1 MSIQSKTITNEFQEP
16 FPFVEKIS
24 KKRGVLLLRWLLIIA
39 TSYLIIFGKQAD
51 VADYSKHLLIL
62 SLLLSNVILSYLPDR
77 FFFHPRFDYILVIS
91 DTILV
96 SMGIYYAGLITSDFY
111 LIYFLII
118 FFATFGGDFKVVL
131 INTCVVI
138 LIYSVLVFRVSTD
151 FTNTE
156 LYLRIPF
163 LFIVSLFYGFLVEML
178 KRERMKAE
186 IINGKNERLIALD
199 RKKTDFLN
207 MVAHDIRTPLT
218 AIKGYA
224 ELMLHYDETRETQK
238 DFLHIIL
245 KEIDRLALL
254 VNEFLDTAKIEAGLI
269 QYKFIALD
277 LTDLIHYFSDIFSK
291 ESAAKEIDRKTKI
304 EDNLPRV
311 KGDWDRLGQVLSNI
325 LGNAIKF
332 TPKGG
337 MITIEAKRLGEKEIV
352 VAVSD
357 NGPGIPVELHEKI
370 FNLFYQSDDSDI
382 KAKGGTGLGLFIA
395 REIVKKHGGR
405 IWVDSELGRGSTFY
419 FTLPTERASVSDRR
433 GQ

>member
-1 MSIQSKTITNEFQEP
+1 MSVQAKHITNEFQET

-39 TSYLIIFGKQAD
+39 TSYLILFGKQAD

-118 FFATFGGDFKVVL
+118 FFATFGGDFKAVL

-138 LIYSVLVFRVSTD
+138 LIYSFLVFRVSTD

-163 LFIVSLFYGFLVEML
+163 LFIASLFYGFLVETL
-178 KRERMKAE
+178 KRERKKAE
-186 IINGKNERLIALD
+186 IINGRNERLLELD

-224 ELMLHYDETRETQK
+224 ELMLQYDETRETQK
-238 DFLHIIL
+238 EFLQIIL

-269 QYKFIALD
+269 QYKFTALD
-277 LTDLIHYFSDIFSK
+277 LTDLVHYFSAIFSK
-291 ESAAKEIDRKTKI
+291 ETAAKDMDRTIII
-304 EDNLPRV
+304 EDSLPLV

-325 LGNAIKF
+325 LSNAIKF

-337 MITIEAKRLGEKEIV
+337 MITIEAKRQGGKEIV
-352 VAVSD
+352 VSVCD
-357 NGPGIPVELHEKI
+357 TGPGIPTELHQKI

-395 REIVKKHGGR
+395 REIVNKHGGR
-405 IWVDSELGRGSTFY
+405 IWVDSELGRGSTFF
-419 FTLPTERASVSDRR
+419 FTLPTE
-433 GQ
+433 

>member
-1 MSIQSKTITNEFQEP
+1 LSIQSKTITNEFQEP

>member
-1 MSIQSKTITNEFQEP
+1 MSIQAKQITNEFQET
-16 FPFVEKIS
+16 FSFVENIS

-51 VADYSKHLLIL
+51 VADYNKHILIL
-62 SLLLSNVILSYLPDR
+62 LLLLSNVILTYLPDR

-91 DTILV
+91 DTLLV

-118 FFATFGGDFKVVL
+118 FFATFGGDFKAVL

-138 LIYSVLVFRVSTD
+138 LIYSFLVFRVSTD

-163 LFIVSLFYGFLVEML
+163 LFIASLFYGFLVETL
-178 KRERMKAE
+178 KRERKKAE
-186 IINGKNERLIALD
+186 IINGRNERLLELD

-224 ELMLHYDETRETQK
+224 ELMLQYDETRETQK
-238 DFLHIIL
+238 EFLQIIL

-269 QYKFIALD
+269 QYKFTALD
-277 LTDLIHYFSDIFSK
+277 LTDLVHYFSAIFSK
-291 ESAAKEIDRKTKI
+291 ETAAKDMDRTIII
-304 EDNLPRV
+304 EDSLPLV

-325 LGNAIKF
+325 LSNAIKF

-337 MITIEAKRLGEKEIV
+337 MITIEAKRQGGKEIV
-352 VAVSD
+352 VSVCD
-357 NGPGIPVELHEKI
+357 TGPGIPTELHQKI

-395 REIVKKHGGR
+395 REIVNKHGGR
-405 IWVDSELGRGSTFY
+405 IWVDSELGRGSTFF
-419 FTLPTERASVSDRR
+419 FTLPTE
-433 GQ
+433 

>member
-1 MSIQSKTITNEFQEP
+1 MSVQAKHITNEFQET

-39 TSYLIIFGKQAD
+39 TSYLILFGKQAD

-138 LIYSVLVFRVSTD
+138 LIYSLLVFRVSTD

-224 ELMLHYDETRETQK
+224 ELMLQYDETRETQK
-238 DFLHIIL
+238 EFLQIIL

-269 QYKFIALD
+269 QYKFINLD
-277 LTDLIHYFSDIFSK
+277 LTDLVHYFSEIFRK
-291 ESAAKEIDRKTKI
+291 ETASRDIDRTIMI
-304 EDNLPRV
+304 ENKLPQV
-311 KGDWDRLGQVLSNI
+311 VGDWDRLGQVLSNI
-325 LGNAIKF
+325 LSNAIKF

-352 VAVSD
+352 VSVCD
-357 NGPGIPVELHEKI
+357 TGPGISVELHEKI
-370 FNLFYQSDDSDI
+370 FNLFYQADDSDI

>member
-419 FTLPTERASVSDRR
+419 LTLPTERASVSDRR